1 MIEELIELVAE
12 IVDLPEN
19 QIDEKSGPMTLTE
32 WDSLAHFCIVAAIE
46 EKYKIK
52 LEMNQI
58 ITIKS
63 IKDIENFIKEKQ

>member
-19 QIDEKSGPMTLTE
+19 QIDEKSGPMTLPE